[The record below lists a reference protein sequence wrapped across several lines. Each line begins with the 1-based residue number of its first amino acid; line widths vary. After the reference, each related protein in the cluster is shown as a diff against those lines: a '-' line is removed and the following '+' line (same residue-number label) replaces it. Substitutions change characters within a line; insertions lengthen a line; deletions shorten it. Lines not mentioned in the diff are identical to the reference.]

1 MDGARP
7 VMRPVGQASPQG
19 HRVCVGGGRGRTGGN
34 EGVLQDWL
42 WERGDRKAEI
52 QGSYGTQFSGSQP
65 PSLRTGKKDGVRNME
80 RETDTGK
87 REAGGRGGGRKRDY

>member
-19 HRVCVGGGRGRTGGN
+19 HCVCGGGRGRTGGN

-52 QGSYGTQFSGSQP
+52 QGS
-65 PSLRTGKKDGVRNME
+65 
-80 RETDTGK
+80 
-87 REAGGRGGGRKRDY
+87 